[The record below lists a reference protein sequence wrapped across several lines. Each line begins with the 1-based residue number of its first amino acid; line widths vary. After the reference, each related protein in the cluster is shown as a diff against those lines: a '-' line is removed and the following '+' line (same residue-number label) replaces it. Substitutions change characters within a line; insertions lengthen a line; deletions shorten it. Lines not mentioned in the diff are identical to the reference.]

1 MLGRL
6 SKWLRVFGYDTAYAK
21 ENSRPG
27 IILQSLRES
36 RILITRD
43 HNLSR
48 KRAWKLVLIQSNK
61 VEEQLRQVINETRI
75 NPSPDRLFSRCT
87 ICNGQIEKVKDKET
101 VKPLVPDYVYQ
112 TQNVFSRC
120 ALCGK
125 VYWMGTHR
133 DLLLKTLQRAGIRL

>member
-75 NPSPDRLFSRCT
+75 NPSPDRLF
-87 ICNGQIEKVKDKET
+87 
-101 VKPLVPDYVYQ
+101 
-112 TQNVFSRC
+112 
-120 ALCGK
+120 
-125 VYWMGTHR
+125 R
-133 DLLLKTLQRAGIRL
+133 DARSATAKLRR